1 MGPTGPF
8 PRRTLNTRRAEEE
21 EEDADQDG
29 FGTNAPSH
37 RTCVCVCACARL
49 LMKPEHEGGFRYLG
63 GQLGS
68 SVTGIVTHEDK
79 CFSSAN
85 WKFAVIDLAVTRVH
99 LFSLLLNN
107 RSFLLDPGPFCG
119 PVIDWKFCSV

>member
-1 MGPTGPF
+1 
-8 PRRTLNTRRAEEE
+8 
-21 EEDADQDG
+21 
-29 FGTNAPSH
+29 
-37 RTCVCVCACARL
+37 
-49 LMKPEHEGGFRYLG
+49 MKPEHEGGFRYLG

-68 SVTGIVTHEDK
+68 SVTGKVTHEDK